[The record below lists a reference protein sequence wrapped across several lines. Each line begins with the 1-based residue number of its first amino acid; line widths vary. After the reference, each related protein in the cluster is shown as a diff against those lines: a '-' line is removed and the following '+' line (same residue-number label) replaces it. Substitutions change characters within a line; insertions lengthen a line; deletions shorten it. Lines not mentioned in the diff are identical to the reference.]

1 MVAPDAITSVTI
13 TYGNASASTAPVGI
27 YAGQVTPSVA
37 VGSFA
42 AANYN
47 ISYASGNITVVG
59 AVPQLSRPV
68 NTGNGTFALRWKSSA
83 GATGYNVERSNSL
96 NMTASTLL
104 ATGNVTSLSI
114 NASASDVQFFR
125 VRSIS
130 AAGNGTWSPIQVVQ
144 TVKVLPTKTS
154 NIALAADPGAGNL
167 TISGIFGASNEAGL
181 TSSITAG
188 NATTAN
194 FTLGIDPLKKVLP
207 AVILQK
213 GSWSSSNVPA
223 FTQPITSGLIM
234 SFIPAN
240 GNIQGTFNR
249 TVNGAPVSTAFQ
261 GVMFASPLSFA
272 TGQPMIRGAGYF
284 LSGNQTVPVQ
294 ITVP

>member
-1 MVAPDAITSVTI
+1 MT
-13 TYGNASASTAPVGI
+13 
-27 YAGQVTPSVA
+27 
-37 VGSFA
+37 
-42 AANYN
+42 
-47 ISYASGNITVVG
+47 
-59 AVPQLSRPV
+59 RP
-68 NTGNGTFALRWKSSA
+68 G
-83 GATGYNVERSNSL
+83 
-96 NMTASTLL
+96 STLL

-207 AVILQK
+207 AVISQK

>member
-1 MVAPDAITSVTI
+1 M
-13 TYGNASASTAPVGI
+13 
-27 YAGQVTPSVA
+27 
-37 VGSFA
+37 
-42 AANYN
+42 
-47 ISYASGNITVVG
+47 
-59 AVPQLSRPV
+59 
-68 NTGNGTFALRWKSSA
+68 
-83 GATGYNVERSNSL
+83 
-96 NMTASTLL
+96 L

-207 AVILQK
+207 AVISQK
-213 GSWSSSNVPA
+213 GSWSSS
-223 FTQPITSGLIM
+223 
-234 SFIPAN
+234 
-240 GNIQGTFNR
+240 
-249 TVNGAPVSTAFQ
+249 
-261 GVMFASPLSFA
+261 
-272 TGQPMIRGAGYF
+272 
-284 LSGNQTVPVQ
+284 
-294 ITVP
+294 